1 MIPNN
6 QASIPTIMQMVEQI
20 HLAKDQI
27 LQLWNEKKIKL
38 DQCYQLRHFEQDC
51 RKVRQWEF
59 CFACGH
65 SGWTRWSNIWITARK
80 M

>member
-51 RKVRQWEF
+51 RKVRQ
-59 CFACGH
+59 
-65 SGWTRWSNIWITARK
+65 
-80 M
+80 